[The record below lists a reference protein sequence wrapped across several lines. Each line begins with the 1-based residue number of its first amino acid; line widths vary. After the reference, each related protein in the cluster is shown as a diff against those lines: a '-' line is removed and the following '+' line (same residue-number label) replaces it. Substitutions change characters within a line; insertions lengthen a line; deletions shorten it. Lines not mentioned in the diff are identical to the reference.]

1 MIEELER
8 PPVFAHQYPSHHVM
22 ITSCSQL
29 GDCRAKIDSMPGDF
43 WSPTM
48 ILVANALVTV

>member
-1 MIEELER
+1 MIEKFER
-8 PPVFAHQYPSHHVM
+8 PPVLAHQYPSHHVM

-43 WSPTM
+43 WLPTM
-48 ILVANALVTV
+48 ILVAYVLVTV